1 MQTRIAIL
9 HSTIRGDEKL
19 LIKALKDR
27 NVDYRLIDV
36 RKEVFNPETFEV
48 DFDIALNRSVST
60 VKGMYAVMFLESMGV
75 KCVNSYDVS
84 RICEDKFYTSL
95 VLSQHNVST
104 VDFAMVFTEDQ
115 AKEAV
120 EDLGGYPVVLK
131 SPLGSWG
138 RLMAKIDTPETLEA
152 LIEHKQFL
160 GYPQQKAYYLQAF
173 VEKGGRDIRVNVMN
187 GRVVT
192 AIYRKS
198 PHWITNTARGGRAE
212 NCEITSELEDICLRA
227 AEAVGGGILAI
238 DVFETEDGLTI
249 NEINHT
255 MEFKN
260 SEEPTGVSISGEIVD
275 TCLEIAKQ
283 SGYFKSK

>member
-1 MQTRIAIL
+1 MQIKIAIL

-19 LIKALKDR
+19 LIQALKKR
-27 NVDYRLIDV
+27 GIDYRLIDV
-36 RKEVFNPETFEV
+36 RKEVFNPQTFEV

-60 VKGMYAVMFLESMGV
+60 VKGMYAVMFLESIGV
-75 KCVNSYDVS
+75 TCVNSYDTS
-84 RICEDKFYTSL
+84 RVCEDKFYTSL
-95 VLSQHNVST
+95 VLRQNNVPT
-104 VDFAMVFTEDQ
+104 VDFAMVFTEEQ

-120 EDLGGYPVVLK
+120 ENLGGYPLVLK

-173 VEKGGRDIRVNVMN
+173 IEKGGRDIRVNVMN

-198 PHWITNTARGGRAE
+198 PHWITNTARGGEAQ
-212 NCEITSELEDICLRA
+212 NCEITSELEEICLKGA
-227 AEAVGGGILAI
+227 QAVGGGILAI
-238 DVFETEDGLTI
+238 DVFETDEGLLI

-260 SEEPTGVSISGEIVD
+260 SEEPTGVSISGEIIES
-275 TCLEIAKQ
+275 CLEIANNLD
-283 SGYFKSK
+283 KSK